1 METHVQSESDS
12 RVTQPWNK
20 DKLTG
25 AKPPLRPKHVWAVRT
40 RFHLLKRFRD
50 LALFLLRRLLT
61 DPRLRL
67 SVVCRPHRARS
78 NPERLR
84 SFAVTC
90 ASLHGATL
98 DGRERPLCAT
108 SRHGARPRD
117 EKSAG
122 AKRETQHTGHADR
135 VGSPHHHVEHAGN
148 EERATVRR

>member
-1 METHVQSESDS
+1 METHRQSSS
-12 RVTQPWNK
+12 LIAKSPNLGTRASSP
-20 DKLTG
+20 G

-40 RFHLLKRFRD
+40 RLHLLKRFRG

-90 ASLHGATL
+90 ASLRGATL

-108 SRHGARPRD
+108 MAQGPELRNQRPRN
-117 EKSAG
+117 
-122 AKRETQHTGHADR
+122 AKRNTLAM
-135 VGSPHHHVEHAGN
+135 PIA
-148 EERATVRR
+148 